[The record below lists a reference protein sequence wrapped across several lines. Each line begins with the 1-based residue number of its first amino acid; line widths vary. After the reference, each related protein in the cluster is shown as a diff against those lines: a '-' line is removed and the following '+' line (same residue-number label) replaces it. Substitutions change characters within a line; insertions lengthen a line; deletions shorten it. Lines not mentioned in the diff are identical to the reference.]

1 MAVGLVAEMLNWRA
15 DVVVQA
21 GVGQRHQE
29 VDVLT
34 EEWPGVQF
42 IGFEPHPLDPKEY
55 NGELKQIALGSEV
68 GHKTLHVK
76 KRHKDGASLHQFNP
90 DVTTKGI
97 PVDVTTL
104 DLFIKQI
111 NKNLLIGKRL
121 LLWLDCEGS
130 ELDVLWGAKEFIEYV
145 DVVNIEMT
153 AKPPGQSW
161 SDPLAV
167 HYWLVKYG
175 FIRQW
180 IHTQNIASGQF
191 DAIYV
196 RPYLF
201 KSEYCCDPWSKVQ

>member
-1 MAVGLVAEMLNWRA
+1 MLNWRA

-34 EEWPGVQF
+34 EEWPGVRF
-42 IGFEPHPLDPKEY
+42 IGFEPYPLDPKEY
-55 NGELKQIALGSEV
+55 NGQLYPSALGCEI

-76 KRHKDGASLHQFNP
+76 KRHKDGASLHPFDA
-90 DVTTKGI
+90 DVTTKEI
-97 PVDVTTL
+97 PIDVTTL
-104 DLFIKQI
+104 DWFIRQTD
-111 NKNLLIGKRL
+111 NYFLLRKRL

-130 ELDVLWGAKEFIEYV
+130 ELDVLRGAKEFIEYV
-145 DVVNIEMT
+145 NVVNVEIT
-153 AKPPGQSW
+153 AKPPSPKW
-161 SDPLAV
+161 NDPLAV
-167 HYWLVKYG
+167 HYWLVEHG

-201 KSEYCCDPWSKVQ
+201 KPEYCCDPWSKV